1 MAEILSI
8 GGDGLTWKLHGR
20 HGDKMRWPWQERNV
34 EVRHESDLIL
44 AALIARGGASG
55 GRSLASVQAT
65 AALEAAAGLTGRS
78 FAAADVSGPDM
89 FTEAITPDLLEIIG
103 RELIRRGELVCL
115 IDTSDG
121 LALWPAQSYDVDGP
135 PDPRRWWY
143 RVTIGGPS
151 HTWTQIGV
159 PADSVLHFK
168 YGVDPAQPWRGKS
181 PMFIAAESGKMSA
194 ETVSALAEEASGPR
208 GTLLG
213 LPVDGNDESVERLK
227 REIKDL
233 KGAIGLLETGDWGGT
248 AGGGEVNGKPMR
260 IGPAPTAALVEL
272 AAHASAEVW
281 AACGYNPAI
290 FESGQAASLR
300 EANRLALGVVAALGK
315 KVEWELRLKLD
326 PGIGLSWGEIRST
339 DIQTR
344 TRSVGQLVTAGLALD
359 KAMGVAG
366 LVVAE

>member
-1 MAEILSI
+1 MRLWQRNQNKVEIPQ
-8 GGDGLTWKLHGR
+8 GE
-20 HGDKMRWPWQERNV
+20 PV

-55 GRSLASVQAT
+55 GRSLANVQAT
-65 AALEAAAGLTGRS
+65 AALESAAGLTGRS

-89 FTEAITPDLLEIIG
+89 FTSAITPDLLETIG

-151 HTWTQIGV
+151 RTWTQINV
-159 PADSVLHFK
+159 PAQGVLHFV
-168 YGVDPAQPWRGKS
+168 YGVDPAQPWRGRS
-181 PMFIAAESGKMSA
+181 PLGIAADSGRLSA
-194 ETVSALAEEASGPR
+194 ETVSALADESSGPR
-208 GTLLG
+208 GHLLG
-213 LPVDGNDESVERLK
+213 IPVDGLDPTVEALR
-227 REIKDL
+227 KDL
-233 KGAIGLLETGDWGGT
+233 KDMAGKMALLETGDWGGA
-248 AGGGEVNGKPMR
+248 AGGGMVNLKPERVGANPPQSM
-260 IGPAPTAALVEL
+260 VEL

-315 KVEWELRLKLD
+315 KVEAELRAKLD

-344 TRSVGQLVTAGLALD
+344 TRSVGQLVTAGLPLAD
-359 KAMGVAG
+359 AMQTAG
-366 LVVAE
+366 LTMPMAE

>member
-1 MAEILSI
+1 M
-8 GGDGLTWKLHGR
+8 KLPWTQ
-20 HGDKMRWPWQERNV
+20 DKTPPGPV

-55 GRSLASVQAT
+55 GRSLASVHAT
-65 AALEAAAGLTGRS
+65 AALEAAAGITGRS
-78 FAAADVSGPDM
+78 FAAADVDGPDM
-89 FTEAITPDLLEIIG
+89 FTSAITPDLLETIG

-143 RVTIGGPS
+143 RVTVGGPS

-159 PADSVLHFK
+159 PAAGVLHFK
-168 YGVDPAQPWRGKS
+168 YGVGPAQPWRGKS
-181 PMFIAAESGKMSA
+181 PLATAYDSGKLSA
-194 ETVSALAEEASGPR
+194 ETVLSLATEAGQSVGS
-208 GTLLG
+208 LLG
-213 LPVDGNDESVERLK
+213 IPVDGDDPTVAGLRKDLN
-227 REIKDL
+227 DL
-233 KGAIGLLETGDWGGT
+233 KGKIALLESKDWGGA
-248 AGGGEVNGKPMR
+248 AGGGEVDGKPQR
-260 IGPAPTAALVEL
+260 VGPHPPQSMVEL

-300 EANRLALGVVAALGK
+300 EANRLALGVVAALGR
-315 KVEWELRLKLD
+315 KVEAELRAKLD
-326 PGIGLSWGEIRST
+326 MGIGLSWGEIRST

-344 TRSVGQLVTAGLALD
+344 TRSVGQLVTAGLPLAD
-359 KAMGVAG
+359 AMATAG
-366 LVVAE
+366 LTMPTGE

>member
-1 MAEILSI
+1 M
-8 GGDGLTWKLHGR
+8 KLPWTQ
-20 HGDKMRWPWQERNV
+20 DKVEVRQDAQI

-65 AALEAAAGLTGRS
+65 AALESAAGLTGRS
-78 FAAADVSGPDM
+78 FAAADVDGPDM
-89 FTEAITPDLLEIIG
+89 FTSAITPDLLEVIG

-135 PDPRRWWY
+135 PDPRLWWY

-151 HTWTQIGV
+151 RTWTQINV
-159 PADSVLHFK
+159 PAEGVLHFR
-168 YGVDPAQPWRGKS
+168 YGVDPAQPWRGRS
-181 PMFIAAESGKMSA
+181 PLAVAYESGRLSS
-194 ETVSALAEEASGPR
+194 ETVAALADESSGPR
-208 GTLLG
+208 GHLLG
-213 LPVDGNDESVERLK
+213 IPVDGMDPTVAGLRA
-227 REIKDL
+227 DL
-233 KGAIGLLETGDWGGT
+233 KDMQGKVALLETKDWGG
-248 AGGGEVNGKPMR
+248 APGGGEVMLKPER
-260 IGPAPTAALVEL
+260 VGANPPAGLVEL

-315 KVEWELRLKLD
+315 KVEAELRLKLD
-326 PGIGLSWGEIRST
+326 MGIGLSWGEIRST

-344 TRSVGQLVTAGLALD
+344 TRSVGQLVTAGLPLAD
-359 KAMGVAG
+359 AMKVAG
-366 LVVAE
+366 LTMPIGE

>member
-1 MAEILSI
+1 M
-8 GGDGLTWKLHGR
+8 KLPWTH
-20 HGDKMRWPWQERNV
+20 DKV

-55 GRSLASVQAT
+55 GRSLANVQAT
-65 AALEAAAGLTGRS
+65 AALESAAGLTGRS
-78 FAAADVSGPDM
+78 FAAADVEGPEM
-89 FTEAITPDLLEIIG
+89 YTSAITPDLLEVIG

-151 HTWTQIGV
+151 HTWTQINV
-159 PADSVLHFK
+159 PADGVLHFK

-181 PMFIAAESGKMSA
+181 PMSIAAESGRLSS
-194 ETVSALAEEASGPR
+194 ETVSALADESSGPR
-208 GTLLG
+208 GAILG
-213 LPVDGNDESVERLK
+213 LPVPGDDPTLAGLRA
-227 REIKDL
+227 DL
-233 KGAIGLLETGDWGGT
+233 KDMQGKMALLETGDWGG
-248 AGGGEVNGKPMR
+248 APGGGDVNGKPMR
-260 IGPAPTAALVEL
+260 VGANPPQSLVEL

-315 KVEWELRLKLD
+315 KVEAELRLKLD
-326 PGIGLSWGEIRST
+326 GSIGLSWGEIRST

-344 TRSVGQLVTAGLALD
+344 TRSVGQLVTAGLPLAD
-359 KAMGVAG
+359 AMKTAG
-366 LVVAE
+366 LTMPMASDE

>member
-1 MAEILSI
+1 M
-8 GGDGLTWKLHGR
+8 K
-20 HGDKMRWPWQERNV
+20 WPWAQDTV

-65 AALEAAAGLTGRS
+65 AALESAAGLTGRS
-78 FAAADVSGPDM
+78 FAAADVDGPPM
-89 FTEAITPDLLEIIG
+89 FTSAITPDLLEVIG

-151 HTWTQIGV
+151 HTWTQINV
-159 PADSVLHFK
+159 PAADVLHFR
-168 YGVDPAQPWRGKS
+168 YGVDPAQPWRGRS
-181 PMFIAAESGKMSA
+181 PLGIAADSGRLSA
-194 ETVSALAEEASGPR
+194 ETVSALATEAGQSVG
-208 GTLLG
+208 GLLG
-213 LPVDGNDESVERLK
+213 IPTDGRDPTVDGLRQDLNN
-227 REIKDL
+227 L
-233 KGAIGLLETGDWGGT
+233 KGQIALIETKDWGG
-248 AGGGEVNGKPMR
+248 APGGGEVVIRPERVGANPPQSM
-260 IGPAPTAALVEL
+260 VEL

-315 KVEWELRLKLD
+315 KVEAELRLKLS
-326 PGIGLSWGEIRST
+326 PEIGLSWGEIRST

-344 TRSVGQLVTAGLALD
+344 TRSVGQLVTAGLPLAD
-359 KAMGVAG
+359 AMKTAG
-366 LVVAE
+366 LTMPTTE

>member
-1 MAEILSI
+1 MKLPWTQGKVEIPLPE
-8 GGDGLTWKLHGR
+8 L
-20 HGDKMRWPWQERNV
+20 V
-34 EVRHESDLIL
+34 EVRQQQDLIL

-65 AALEAAAGLTGRS
+65 AALEAAAGITGRS
-78 FAAADVSGPDM
+78 FAAADVDGPPM
-89 FTEAITPDLLEIIG
+89 FTSAITPDLLEVTG

-151 HTWTQIGV
+151 HTWTQINV
-159 PADSVLHFK
+159 PADGVLHFK
-168 YGVDPAQPWRGKS
+168 YGVDPAQPWRGRS
-181 PMFIAAESGKMSA
+181 PLAIAYESGRLSS
-194 ETVSALAEEASGPR
+194 ETVTALADESSGPR
-208 GTLLG
+208 GHLLG
-213 LPVDGNDESVERLK
+213 IPVDGMDPTVAGLRA
-227 REIKDL
+227 DL
-233 KGAIGLLETGDWGGT
+233 KNMGGKVALLETKDWGG
-248 AGGGEVNGKPMR
+248 APSGGEVMLKPER
-260 IGPAPTAALVEL
+260 VGANPPASMVEL

-315 KVEWELRLKLD
+315 KVEAELRLKLD
-326 PGIGLSWGEIRST
+326 MGIGLSWG
-339 DIQTR
+339 
-344 TRSVGQLVTAGLALD
+344 
-359 KAMGVAG
+359 
-366 LVVAE
+366 